1 MKYAVLISALLLSAC
16 AQSSSPPGQASE
28 ALGRLDGLY
37 RGHVGGDC
45 FAMYTF
51 AGDAYEGAI
60 ECNPGLAHIEH
71 GTYEVSGDTVTLSP
85 HESACDLLEPY
96 EMGLKLGVAGWGALR
111 PYEHYEGEATPAEV
125 DTDCESDEF
134 ATAMGER

>member
-1 MKYAVLISALLLSAC
+1 LISALTLAAC
-16 AQSSSPPGQASE
+16 AQTSEPAEATGQA
-28 ALGRLDGLY
+28 LGALDGLY

-51 AGDAYEGAI
+51 AGDRYEGAI
-60 ECNPGLAHIEH
+60 ECNLGLAHVEH
-71 GTYEVSGDTVTLSP
+71 GTYEVSGDVVTLSP
-85 HESACDLLEPY
+85 HENVCGLLEPY

-111 PYEHYEGEATPAEV
+111 PASEADAVRTAEA

>member
-1 MKYAVLISALLLSAC
+1 MKYAVLISALILSAC
-16 AQSSSPPGQASE
+16 AQSTDPAQSTN
-28 ALGRLDGLY
+28 ALGPLDGLY

-51 AGDAYEGAI
+51 AGDTYDGAI

-71 GTYEVSGDTVTLSP
+71 GTYEVAGDVVTLSP
-85 HESACDLLEPY
+85 QENACDLLEPY
-96 EMGLKLGVAGWGALR
+96 EMALKLGVAGWGALR
-111 PYEHYEGEATPAEV
+111 PYEHYEGEATPAEA